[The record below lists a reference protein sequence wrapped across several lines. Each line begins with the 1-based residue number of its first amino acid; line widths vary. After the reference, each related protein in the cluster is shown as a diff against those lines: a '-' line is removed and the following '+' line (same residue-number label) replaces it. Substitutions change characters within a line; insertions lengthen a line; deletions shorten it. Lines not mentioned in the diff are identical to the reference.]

1 MAAHRAD
8 GGGELMAAHRADG
21 GGELMAAHRAGRAGK
36 PVSVHG
42 PDCPVHGR
50 PTLPGARGLYDP
62 SNEHDACGVGFV
74 ASIRGERSH
83 DVVSRGIQVL
93 INLEHRGAC
102 GCDPETGDGAG
113 LLVQVPDAFL
123 RRECTKLGI
132 GLPEEGAYAVGMIFL
147 DQDEALRERQVRIIE
162 ETVAEE
168 GQEVL
173 GWREVPVDEESI
185 GWLARES
192 MPRVHQLFV
201 AARGVEGDAFERKL
215 YVIRRLA
222 EKRIE
227 EINGDD
233 GFFYVTSLSS
243 RTIVYTGMLISRQ
256 IRGFFP
262 DVRDPEFVSALCL
275 VHSRYS
281 TNTLGAWD
289 LAHPFRYLAH
299 NGEIN
304 TVQGNQ
310 NWMHAREGTMASD
323 VLGDDLAKLYPICR
337 EGASDSARFDNAL
350 EFLVLSGRELP
361 EAILMMVPEAWE
373 NREDMDPDL
382 RAYYEYHSFMMEPW
396 DGPAS
401 LAFTDGRKIGA
412 VLDRNGLRPSRY
424 VVTKD
429 GFVVMASE
437 VGVLEIEPEN
447 VLVKERLHPGKIF
460 CVDLEAGR
468 IIGDEEI
475 KRGYVERRP
484 YREWVERNR
493 LILDFLPGA
502 EVPADKTDDDLR
514 FPLQQAF
521 GYTNEDLKVLLA
533 PMAVNARWPIGSMGE
548 DAALACLSDRPQ
560 MLYRYFKQLFAQVSN
575 PAMDSI
581 NERPVMALYSPIG
594 AERNLLEETEAHARM
609 IRATHPVISNE
620 DLEKLRAIDQP
631 GFESRTLSC
640 LFKVSEGGGG
650 LRAALDELCS
660 QAEAAVR
667 AGVNI
672 LILSDRGVGPEL
684 APIPM
689 LLATGAVHHHLI
701 RETLRTRCGI
711 VCETGEARE
720 VAHMAL
726 LIGYG
731 AAAINPYLAFATIR
745 EIVEEGTFTPEDLD
759 YETAVRNY
767 VTANDKGL
775 LKTFAKMGIS
785 TLASYRGAQ
794 IFEAVG
800 LDRDLVARCFTGT
813 ASRVSGVGYEVLA
826 REAGM
831 RHARAFPQDEYQY
844 PELDP
849 GGLYQWRARGERHTF
864 NPDTVSQLQIAL
876 QRGSYE
882 DYKVFAR
889 GADGDAESACTLR
902 GLFKFRTGVQA
913 PVPIEEVE
921 PASEIVKRFCT
932 GAMSYGSISLEAH
945 QTLAIAMN
953 RLGGKSN
960 TGEGGEDPDRFTP
973 DENGDLRRSAIKQVA
988 SGRFGVTSWYLVN
1001 SDEMQIKVA
1010 QGAKPGEGGE
1020 LPGHKVNETIAKV
1033 RHSTPGVGLIS
1044 PPPHHDIYSIED
1056 LSQLIYDLKN
1066 ANRYARV
1073 SVKLVSVTGVGT
1085 IAAGVSKGKA
1095 DGVLISGMDGG
1106 TGASPQASIKYA
1118 GMPWEIGLAE
1128 TQQTL
1133 VLNDLRGRIRV
1144 QTDGGLKT
1152 GRDVAIAALLGADE
1166 FGFSTAPLVAMGCIL
1181 MRVCHLNTCPVGI
1194 ATQDPV
1200 LRERF
1205 AGTPDSVVQ
1214 YMLWIAEE
1222 VREIMAE
1229 LGFRHLD
1236 DMIGRV
1242 DCLDVETAVNH
1253 WKQSGLD
1260 FSEILHKPEVP
1271 HAIHNCEGQTLAQE
1285 LESVLDQRL
1294 LRMAAP
1300 ALEHGENVEVD
1311 LPICNTDRTV
1321 GTILG
1326 SEVSLKYGEEGL
1338 PEDTIT
1344 LRFQGSAG
1352 QSLGAFCT
1360 DGITIEVDGD
1370 TNDYC
1375 GKGLCGAKIIVRVPA
1390 GSTFDPAENIIT
1402 GNVVLYGATS
1412 GEAYF
1417 QGVAGERFCVRNS
1430 GATTV
1435 VEGVGEHGCE
1445 YMTGGV
1451 AVILGRTGRNFGAGM
1466 SGGYAYVLDEDGAFD
1481 TRVNHATVDL
1491 DPLDEEDLETV
1502 QRLVRRHFQYTHS
1515 AKADEVLRKWDT
1527 WAPRFVKVFPKDY
1540 KRALGDR
1547 LAAESGNG

>member
-1 MAAHRAD
+1 MIRQS
-8 GGGELMAAHRADG
+8 RI
-21 GGELMAAHRAGRAGK
+21 
-36 PVSVHG
+36 P
-42 PDCPVHGR
+42 PQ
-50 PTLPGARGLYDP
+50 GLYRPDH
-62 SNEHDACGVGFV
+62 EHDACGVGFV
-74 ASIRGERSH
+74 ADIAGEKSH
-83 DVVSRGIQVL
+83 EVVSKGIQVL

-113 LLVQVPDAFL
+113 LLVQIPDAFL
-123 RRECTKLGI
+123 RRECAGLGI
-132 GLPEEGAYAVGMIFL
+132 ELPEAGRYAAGMIFL
-147 DQDEALRERQVRIIE
+147 ARDGDAAARQVEILE
-162 ETVAEE
+162 AVVAEE
-168 GQEVL
+168 GQRVL
-173 GWREVPVDEESI
+173 GWREVPTDPEAI

-192 MPRVHQLFV
+192 MPTIRQVFIGAQGAQ
-201 AARGVEGDAFERKL
+201 AADADAFERKL
-215 YVIRRLA
+215 YVVRRVA
-222 EKRIE
+222 EKRIAAE
-227 EINGDD
+227 HGEQH
-233 GFFYVTSLSS
+233 FFYVPSLSS
-243 RTIVYTGMLISRQ
+243 RTLVYTGMLISRQ

-310 NWMHAREGTMASD
+310 NWMHAREGTMASS
-323 VLGDDLAKLYPICR
+323 LFSDDLHKLYPILR
-337 EGASDSARFDNAL
+337 DGASDSARFDNAL
-350 EFLVLSGRELP
+350 EFLCLTGRELP
-361 EAILMMVPEAWE
+361 EAVLMMIPEAWE
-373 NREDMDPDL
+373 NRDDMDPEL
-382 RAYYEYHSFMMEPW
+382 KAYYEYHSFLMEPW

-437 VGVLEIEPEN
+437 VGVAEIEPEN

-460 CVDLEAGR
+460 FVDLEQGR
-468 IIGDEEI
+468 IIEDEEI
-475 KRGYVERRP
+475 KREYVSRRP

-493 LILDFLPGA
+493 LVLGELPA
-502 EVPADKTDDDLR
+502 AHVPADKRNPEHR
-514 FPLQQAF
+514 FQLQQVF

-533 PMAVNARWPIGSMGE
+533 PMAANAKWPIGSMGE

-560 MLYRYFKQLFAQVSN
+560 MLYRYFKQKFAQVSN

-581 NERPVMALYSPIG
+581 NERPVMALYSTLG
-594 AERNLLEETEAHARM
+594 AEGNLLDETEQHARM
-609 IRATHPVISNE
+609 LRIEHPVIGNAE
-620 DLEKLRAIDQP
+620 LETLRGIDLP
-631 GFESRTLSC
+631 GFASRTLSC
-640 LFKVSEGGGG
+640 TFKVADAGQG
-650 LRAALDELCS
+650 LRSALDRVCAE
-660 QAEAAVR
+660 AEAAVR
-667 AGVNI
+667 EGVNI
-672 LILSDRGVGPEL
+672 LILSDREVGPDL

-689 LLATGAVHHHLI
+689 LMAVGAVHHHLI
-701 RETLRTRCGI
+701 RQTLRTRCGI

-731 AAAINPYLAFATIR
+731 AGAINPYLAFSTI
-745 EIVEEGTFTPEDLD
+745 EELVEEGTYTPEGLD
-759 YETAVRNY
+759 AETAKSNFVK
-767 VTANDKGL
+767 ANDKGL

-785 TLASYRGAQ
+785 TLQSYRGAQ

-800 LDRDLVARCFTGT
+800 LDREMVARCFTGT
-813 ASRVSGVGYEVLA
+813 ASRVSGVGYEVIA
-826 REAGM
+826 REAAM
-831 RHARAFPQDEYQY
+831 RHARAFDRDDFVY

-849 GGLYQWRARGERHTF
+849 GGLYQWRARGERHAF
-864 NPDTVSQLQIAL
+864 NPGTVSKLQIAL
-876 QRGSYE
+876 RRGSYE
-882 DYKVFAR
+882 DFKEFSRA
-889 GADGDAESACTLR
+889 ADGESETACTLR
-902 GLFKFRTGVQA
+902 GLFRFRTDLQPA
-913 PVPIEEVE
+913 LPVEEVE
-921 PASEIVKRFCT
+921 PATELVKRFCT

-945 QTLAIAMN
+945 QTLAVAMN

-960 TGEGGEDPDRFTP
+960 TGEGGEDPDRFTRDP
-973 DENGDLRRSAIKQVA
+973 NGDLRRSAIKQVA

-1001 SDEMQIKVA
+1001 SDEMQIKIA

-1020 LPGHKVNETIAKV
+1020 LPGHKVSETIAKV

-1056 LSQLIYDLKN
+1056 LAQLIYDLKN

-1152 GRDVAIAALLGADE
+1152 GRDVAVAALLGADE

-1205 AGTPDSVVQ
+1205 AGTPESVVQ
-1214 YMLWIAEE
+1214 YFLWVAEE
-1222 VREIMAE
+1222 LREIMAE
-1229 LGFRHLD
+1229 LGFRKLD
-1236 DMIGRV
+1236 DMIGHS
-1242 DCLDVETAVNH
+1242 DYLDVRKAVNH
-1253 WKQSGLD
+1253 WKQKGLD
-1260 FSEILHKPEVP
+1260 FSELLHRPDVA
-1271 HAIHNCEGQTLAQE
+1271 HAIHNCEGQLLSQE
-1285 LESVLDQRL
+1285 LEHVLDQKL

-1300 ALEHGENVEVD
+1300 ALERGQKVEVEM
-1311 LPICNTDRTV
+1311 PICNTDRTV

-1326 SEVSLKYGEEGL
+1326 SEVSLKYGPGGL
-1338 PEDTIT
+1338 PEDTIVLK
-1344 LRFQGSAG
+1344 LRGSAG
-1352 QSLGAFCT
+1352 QSLAAFCT
-1360 DGITIEVDGD
+1360 SGLTFDVEGD

-1375 GKGLCGAKIIVRVPA
+1375 GKGLCGAKVIVRVPA
-1390 GSTFDPAENIIT
+1390 GSTFDPGRNIIT

-1417 QGVAGERFCVRNS
+1417 QGLAGERFCVRNS
-1430 GATTV
+1430 GAHAV
-1435 VEGVGEHGCE
+1435 AEGVGDHGCE
-1445 YMTGGV
+1445 YMTGGI
-1451 AVILGRTGRNFGAGM
+1451 AVVLGPTGRNFAAGM
-1466 SGGYAYVLDEDGAFD
+1466 SGGIAYVLDESGDFTG
-1481 TRVNHATVDL
+1481 RVNHETVDL
-1491 DPLDEEDLETV
+1491 DPLDEQDLETL
-1502 QRLVRRHFQYTHS
+1502 QRMVRRHFQYTRS
-1515 AKADEVLRKWDT
+1515 AKADEVLRKWEGT
-1527 WAPRFVKVFPKDY
+1527 APKFIKVFPKDY
-1540 KRALGDR
+1540 KRALSDR
-1547 LAAESGNG
+1547 IAAESGNG

>member
-1 MAAHRAD
+1 MLGAN
-8 GGGELMAAHRADG
+8 
-21 GGELMAAHRAGRAGK
+21 GRL
-36 PVSVHG
+36 
-42 PDCPVHGR
+42 R
-50 PTLPGARGLYDP
+50 PQGLYHPDH
-62 SNEHDACGVGFV
+62 EHDACGVGFV
-74 ASIRGERSH
+74 ANIRGEKSH
-83 DVVSRGIQVL
+83 EVVSKGITVL

-113 LLVQVPDAFL
+113 LMVQIPDAFL
-123 RRECTKLGI
+123 RRECRGLGVE
-132 GLPEEGAYAVGMIFL
+132 LPEPGRYAVGMIFL
-147 DQDEALRERQVRIIE
+147 AEDEAAAARQTALL
-162 ETVAEE
+162 ETIVAEE

-173 GWREVPVDEESI
+173 GWRDVPHDEEAI
-185 GWLARES
+185 GWVARES
-192 MPRVHQLFV
+192 MPQVRQLFV
-201 AARGVEGDAFERKL
+201 AARGAQAEDADAFERKL
-215 YVIRRLA
+215 YVIRRVA
-222 EKRIE
+222 EKRIAAE
-227 EINGDD
+227 CGEAH
-233 GFFYVTSLSS
+233 FFYVPSFSS
-243 RTIVYTGMLISRQ
+243 RTLVYTGMLISRQ

-310 NWMHAREGTMASD
+310 YWMQAREGTMRSS
-323 VLGDDLAKLYPICR
+323 LFGDDLAKLYPIIR

-350 EFLVLSGRELP
+350 EFLCLTGRELP
-361 EAILMMVPEAWE
+361 EAVLMMIPEAWE
-373 NREDMDPDL
+373 NRDDMDPDL
-382 RAYYEYHSFMMEPW
+382 RAYYEYHSFLMEPW

-424 VVTKD
+424 VVTRD
-429 GFVVMASE
+429 GFVIMASE
-437 VGVLEIEPEN
+437 VGVAEIAPEN
-447 VLVKERLHPGKIF
+447 VVVKERLHPGKIF
-460 CVDLEAGR
+460 FIDLEQGR
-468 IIGDEEI
+468 IVGDEEV
-475 KRGYVERRP
+475 KREYVARRP

-493 LILDFLPGA
+493 VILSDLPA
-502 EVPADKTDDDLR
+502 VDVPAEHENPEQR
-514 FPLQQAF
+514 FALQQAF
-521 GYTNEDLKVLLA
+521 GYTNEDLKLLLA
-533 PMAVNARWPIGSMGE
+533 PMAVQAKWPIGSMGE

-560 MLYRYFKQLFAQVSN
+560 MLYRYFKQKFAQVSN

-581 NERPVMALYSPIG
+581 NERPVMALHSTLG
-594 AERNLLEETEAHARM
+594 AERNLLEETEEHARM
-609 IRATHPVISNE
+609 IRIEHPVLTNE
-620 DLEKLRAIDQP
+620 QLEKLRQIDLP
-631 GFESRTLSC
+631 GFRSRTLAC
-640 LFKVSEGGGG
+640 LFKPAEGGEG
-650 LRAALDELCS
+650 LRTALDRLCAE
-660 QAEAAVR
+660 AEAAVR
-667 AGVNI
+667 DGVNI
-672 LILSDRGVGPEL
+672 LILSDRGLSPDL

-701 RETLRTRCGI
+701 RETLRTSCGI

-720 VAHMAL
+720 VAHLAL
-726 LIGYG
+726 LVGYG
-731 AAAINPYLAFATIR
+731 AAGINPYLALETID
-745 EIVEEGTFTPEDLD
+745 EVVTDGAFTPEDLRP
-759 YETAVRNY
+759 AVARENF
-767 VTANDKGL
+767 VKACDKGL

-785 TLASYRGAQ
+785 TLHSYRGAQ

-800 LDRDLVARCFTGT
+800 LDRDLVAHCFTGT

-826 REAGM
+826 REVM
-831 RHARAFPQDEYQY
+831 LRHARAFPSGGFQY

-849 GGLYQWRARGERHTF
+849 GGLYQWRARGERHSF
-864 NPDTVSQLQIAL
+864 NPDTVSKLQIAL
-876 QRGSYE
+876 RRGSYE
-882 DYKVFAR
+882 DYKAFSA
-889 GADGDAESACTLR
+889 AANGDTETACTLR
-902 GLFKFRTGVQA
+902 GLFRFRKDRQPSVR
-913 PVPIEEVE
+913 IEEVE
-921 PASEIVKRFCT
+921 PATEIVKRFCT

-960 TGEGGEDPDRFTP
+960 TGEGGEDPDRFSRDP
-973 DENGDLRRSAIKQVA
+973 NGDLRRSAIKQVA

-1020 LPGHKVNETIAKV
+1020 LPGHKVDDTIAKV

-1056 LSQLIYDLKN
+1056 LAQLIYDLKN

-1133 VLNDLRGRIRV
+1133 VLNDLRGRIKV

-1166 FGFSTAPLVAMGCIL
+1166 YGFSTAPLVALGCIL

-1194 ATQDPV
+1194 ATQDPA

-1205 AGTPDSVVQ
+1205 AGIPESVVQ

-1222 VREIMAE
+1222 LRETMAE
-1229 LGFRHLD
+1229 LGFRELD
-1236 DMIGRV
+1236 DMIGHAEF
-1242 DCLDVETAVNH
+1242 LDVETAVNH

-1260 FSEILHKPEVP
+1260 FSQILYRPDVP
-1271 HAIHNCEGQTLAQE
+1271 HAIYNCETQSLKQD
-1285 LESVLDQRL
+1285 LETVLDQKL
-1294 LRMAAP
+1294 LRRAMP
-1300 ALEHGENVEVD
+1300 AIERGERVEIEM
-1311 LPICNTDRTV
+1311 PICNTDRTV

-1338 PEDTIT
+1338 PDDTIH
-1344 LRFQGSAG
+1344 LRLKGSAG

-1360 DGITIEVDGD
+1360 RGMTFDVEGD

-1375 GKGLCGAKIIVRVPA
+1375 GKGLCGARIVVRVPE
-1390 GSTFDPAENIIT
+1390 GSSFDPAENIIA

-1430 GATTV
+1430 GASTV
-1435 VEGVGEHGCE
+1435 VEGVGDHGCE
-1445 YMTGGV
+1445 YMTGGR
-1451 AVILGRTGRNFGAGM
+1451 AVILGRAGRNFGAGM
-1466 SGGYAYVLDEDGAFD
+1466 SGGIAYVLDEDGDFA
-1481 TRVNHATVDL
+1481 TRVNLETIDL
-1491 DPLDEEDLETV
+1491 DPLDAEDLEFL
-1502 QRLVRRHFQYTHS
+1502 QRMVRNHFKYTRS
-1515 AKADEVLRKWDT
+1515 QKADSILRKWDT
-1527 WAPRFVKVFPKDY
+1527 YAPKFVKVFPKDY
-1540 KRALGDR
+1540 KRAQTER
-1547 LAAESGNG
+1547 VAAESGNG

>member
-1 MAAHRAD
+1 M
-8 GGGELMAAHRADG
+8 
-21 GGELMAAHRAGRAGK
+21 
-36 PVSVHG
+36 
-42 PDCPVHGR
+42 
-50 PTLPGARGLYDP
+50 TLRSRIPAQGLYHPDH
-62 SNEHDACGVGFV
+62 EHDACGVGFV
-74 ASIRGERSH
+74 ANVAGEKSH
-83 DVVSRGIQVL
+83 EVVSKGIQVL

-102 GCDPETGDGAG
+102 GCDPESGDGAG
-113 LLVQVPDAFL
+113 LLVQLPDAFL
-123 RRECTKLGI
+123 RRECRSLGI
-132 GLPEEGAYAVGMIFL
+132 DLPEEGRYAAGMVFL
-147 DQDEALRERQVRIIE
+147 SEDGPAAARQVEILE
-162 ETVAEE
+162 AVVAEE
-168 GQEVL
+168 GQRVL
-173 GWREVPVDEESI
+173 GWRDVPTEPDAI

-192 MPRVHQLFV
+192 MPSIRQIFV
-201 AARGVEGDAFERKL
+201 EASGAAAEDVDAFERKL
-215 YVIRRLA
+215 YVIRRVA
-222 EKRIE
+222 RKRIADE
-227 EINGDD
+227 QGEAH
-233 GFFYVTSLSS
+233 FFYVPSLSA
-243 RTIVYTGMLISRQ
+243 RTMVYTGMLISRQ

-262 DVRDPEFVSALCL
+262 DVRDPEFISALCL

-304 TVQGNQ
+304 TAEGNE
-310 NWMHAREGTMASD
+310 NWMHAREGTMASE
-323 VLGDDLAKLYPICR
+323 LFGDDLQKLYPIVR
-337 EGASDSARFDNAL
+337 AGASDSARFDNAL
-350 EFLVLSGRELP
+350 EFLCLTGRELP
-361 EAILMMVPEAWE
+361 EAVLMMIPEAWE
-373 NREDMDPDL
+373 NRGDMDPDL
-382 RAYYEYHSFMMEPW
+382 RAYYEYHSFLMEPW

-401 LAFTDGRKIGA
+401 LVFSDGRKIGA

-437 VGVLEIEPEN
+437 VGVLEIPPEN

-460 CVDLEAGR
+460 FVDLEQGR
-468 IIGDEEI
+468 IIEDEEI
-475 KRGYVERRP
+475 KRDYVARRP

-493 LILDFLPGA
+493 VILRDLPEVG
-502 EVPADKTDDDLR
+502 VPAHRDNPEQR
-514 FPLQQAF
+514 FQLQQVF
-521 GYTNEDLKVLLA
+521 GYTSEDLKVLLA
-533 PMAVNARWPIGSMGE
+533 PMAANAKWPIGSMGE

-560 MLYRYFKQLFAQVSN
+560 MLYRYFKQKFAQVSN

-581 NERPVMALYSPIG
+581 NERPVMALHSTLG
-594 AERNLLEETEAHARM
+594 AERNLLDETEEHARM
-609 IRATHPVISNE
+609 LRIEHPVITNAE
-620 DLEKLRAIDQP
+620 LEKLRRIDLP
-631 GFESRTLSC
+631 GLESRTLPC
-640 LFKVSEGGGG
+640 TFKAAEGGEG
-650 LRAALDELCS
+650 LRAGLDRLC
-660 QAEAAVR
+660 AEVEAAVR
-667 AGVNI
+667 EGVSI
-672 LILSDRGVGPEL
+672 LILSDRDVSPDL

-731 AAAINPYLAFATIR
+731 AAAINPYLAFSTI
-745 EIVEEGTFTPEDLD
+745 EELVAEGTYTPEGLSA
-759 YETAVRNY
+759 ETALQNY
-767 VTANDKGL
+767 VKANDKGL

-785 TLASYRGAQ
+785 TLQSYRGAQ

-800 LDRDLVARCFTGT
+800 LDRDLVKRCFTGT
-813 ASRVSGVGYEVLA
+813 PSMVSGVGYEVIA
-826 REAGM
+826 RETAM
-831 RHARAFPQDEYQY
+831 RHARAFPGDDYVY

-849 GGLYQWRARGERHTF
+849 GGLYQWRVRGERHAF
-864 NPDTVSQLQIAL
+864 NPETVSKLQIAL
-876 QRGSYE
+876 RRGSFE
-882 DYKVFAR
+882 DYKEFSRA
-889 GADGDAESACTLR
+889 ADGDSETACTLR
-902 GLFKFRTGVQA
+902 GLFRFRTDVR
-913 PVPIEEVE
+913 PSVPLEEVE
-921 PASEIVKRFCT
+921 PVTEIVKRFCT

-973 DENGDLRRSAIKQVA
+973 EPNGDLRRSAIKQVA

-1020 LPGHKVNETIAKV
+1020 LPGHKVSETIAQV

-1056 LSQLIYDLKN
+1056 LAQLIYDLKN
-1066 ANRYARV
+1066 ANRYGRV

-1118 GMPWEIGLAE
+1118 GLPWEIGLAE

-1166 FGFSTAPLVAMGCIL
+1166 FGFSTAPLAAMGCIL

-1205 AGTPDSVVQ
+1205 AGTPESVVQ
-1214 YMLWIAEE
+1214 YFLWIAEE
-1222 VREIMAE
+1222 LREIMAE
-1229 LGFRHLD
+1229 LGFRALD
-1236 DMIGRV
+1236 EMIGHPEL
-1242 DCLDVETAVNH
+1242 LDVRKAVNH
-1253 WKQSGLD
+1253 WKQKGLD
-1260 FSEILHKPEVP
+1260 FSALLHRPDVP
-1271 HAIHNCEGQTLAQE
+1271 HALHNCEAQGLAQE
-1285 LESVLDQRL
+1285 LEQVLDQKL
-1294 LRMAAP
+1294 LRMASP
-1300 ALEHGENVEVD
+1300 AIERGEKVEID
-1311 LPICNTDRTV
+1311 MPICNTDRTV

-1326 SEVSLKYGEEGL
+1326 SEVSLKYGPDGL

-1344 LRFQGSAG
+1344 LRLRGSAG

-1360 DGITIEVDGD
+1360 NGLTFDVEGD

-1375 GKGLCGAKIIVRVPA
+1375 GKGLCGAKIIVRA
-1390 GSTFDPAENIIT
+1390 SRGSSFDPSRNIIT

-1430 GATTV
+1430 GAHTV

-1445 YMTGGV
+1445 YMTGGA
-1451 AVILGRTGRNFGAGM
+1451 AVILGPTGRNFAAGM
-1466 SGGYAYVLDEDGAFD
+1466 SGGIAYVLAEAGDFASH
-1481 TRVNHATVDL
+1481 VNHETVDL
-1491 DPLDEEDLETV
+1491 DPMDEHDLETV
-1502 QRLVRRHFQYTHS
+1502 QRMVRRHFQYTRS
-1515 AKADEVLRKWDT
+1515 EKADDVLRKWEGI
-1527 WAPRFVKVFPKDY
+1527 ARRFVKVFPKDY
-1540 KRALGDR
+1540 KRALADR
-1547 LAAESGNG
+1547 IEAESGNG